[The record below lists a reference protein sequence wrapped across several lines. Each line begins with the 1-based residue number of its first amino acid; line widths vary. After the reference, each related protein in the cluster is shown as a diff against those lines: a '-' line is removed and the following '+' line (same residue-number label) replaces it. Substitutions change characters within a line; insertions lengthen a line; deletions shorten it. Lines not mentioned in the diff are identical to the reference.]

1 MSNTE
6 AKISLRVSPGA
17 RKNELVAF
25 KDRVLQVK
33 IAAPP
38 VKGKANQE
46 LIDFLS
52 KVLGVG
58 RTSLSILK
66 GRNTRNK
73 VITIAGLSQED
84 TIKRLTLEL
93 SSSGGGTTRKPH
105 RQ

>member
-6 AKISLRVSPGA
+6 ANISLRVSPNA

-25 KDRVLQVK
+25 KDRVLQVR
-33 IAAPP
+33 ISAPP
-38 VKGKANQE
+38 VKGKTNQE

-58 RTSLSILK
+58 RTSLSILR
-66 GRNTRNK
+66 GHNARNK
-73 VITIAGLSQED
+73 VIAIAGLSQED
-84 TIKRLTLEL
+84 AVKRLTLEL
-93 SSSGGGTTRKPH
+93 SSSGGATRKTH